1 MFIKK
6 SASGYAIIAVYV
18 DDMNLIGTS
27 KELIETA
34 EILKKEFEMKDLG
47 KTRYCLGLQIEHRKD
62 GILVH
67 QSNYTQK
74 VLRRFSHH
82 DVKPSPTPKIVRT
95 LDIKK
100 DSFCPKG
107 DDEEIFE
114 PSVFISGCNRRIIVL
129 GPMY

>member
-1 MFIKK
+1 MLTLSDYLIGKVYINNVLCPCVFIKRT
-6 SASGYAIIAVYV
+6 SSGVAVIIVYV

-27 KELIETA
+27 KEFIETA

-62 GILVH
+62 GILIH

-82 DVKPSPTPKIVRT
+82 DVKSSPTPMIIRT
-95 LDIKK
+95 LDINRTH
-100 DSFCPKG
+100 
-107 DDEEIFE
+107 
-114 PSVFISGCNRRIIVL
+114 SVLRETIKR
-129 GPMY
+129 Y

>member
-82 DVKPSPTPKIVRT
+82 DVKPSPTPMIVRT
-95 LDIKK
+95 LDINK
-100 DSFCPKG
+100 DPFRPKG

-114 PSVFISGCNRRIIVL
+114 LLVFISGCNRRIIVL